1 MPTYT
6 YQCRE
11 CESFTE
17 DFFKFSDRPDTIT
30 CACGAVADH
39 TITAVGLMT
48 KEAYLDGTKRK
59 GFQDLKE
66 ASKLNRLSNI
76 QKDGESK
83 RQIASEIRRMGVQLK
98 KD

>member
-6 YQCRE
+6 YECRE

-17 DFFKFSDRPDTIT
+17 DFYKFSDRPDTIT

-59 GFQDLKE
+59 GWGDMKE
-66 ASKLNRLSNI
+66 ASKLNKESNVS
-76 QKDGESK
+76 KDAESRK
-83 RQIASEIRRMGVQLK
+83 QIASEIRKMGVQLK